1 MMSVST
7 QAAIEDS
14 ALRMRT
20 IVDMKPL
27 RKTTKYL
34 QRLLS
39 VDRNDSDA
47 AKSNLLQFQL
57 GVRGLELALRKHEL
71 MDEMNRQEVS
81 EYKQEEARIERE
93 MGQVQSTIEKLRIRL
108 AEAQQERANKAVYEE
123 LAKQAMQHKSR
134 DEMAKRIAQHKRDI
148 EDLKEESKMF
158 DLRWELRRKQ
168 FTTTALALH
177 DFQTMLKDGNDTAM
191 PMSLLDDGVL
201 GDEDE
206 EEGAVEETGADK
218 DHIMVVD

>member
-1 MMSVST
+1 MSVST